1 MTDTT
6 TPGLPADADT
16 GWLTPARRQA
26 IQGLG
31 AVVVTGLATLGLVTE
46 GQGSAILQLIA
57 GLIAVGTALLAMAH
71 LNRTQQATWLS
82 ANLRSVFYSIALAGA
97 AVALAFNVVDQ
108 GRINHWLVIISVV
121 LTVAQQL
128 IAVVNAPASTAA
140 LAVDA
145 PPVTSGGIPGDVDVN
160 QTTDQQPTS
169 GTVTV
174 TAGSD
179 PVYTPPTPAA

>member
-1 MTDTT
+1 MSTT
-6 TPGLPADADT
+6 ETSTA

-31 AVVVTGLATLGLVTE
+31 TVVVTGLATLGLVTD
-46 GQGSAILQLIA
+46 GQSSAILQLLA
-57 GLIAVGTALLAMAH
+57 QLIAVGTALLAMAH
-71 LNRTQQATWLS
+71 LDHSQQATWLS
-82 ANLRSVFYSIALAGA
+82 ANLRSVFYSLALAGA

-128 IAVVNAPASTAA
+128 IAVVNAPTAPA
-140 LAVDA
+140 TPAVDTA
-145 PPVTSGGIPGDVDVN
+145 PVTSGGIPGAVDVN
-160 QTTDQQPTS
+160 QTTAQQPTS

-179 PVYTPPTPAA
+179 PVYTPPNPAA

>member
-1 MTDTT
+1 MTDTQIPT
-6 TPGLPADADT
+6 ADADT

-31 AVVVTGLATLGLVTE
+31 TVVVTGLATLGLVTD
-46 GQGSAILQLIA
+46 GQGSAILQLVA

-71 LNRTQQATWLS
+71 LDHSQQATWLS
-82 ANLRSVFYSIALAGA
+82 ANLRSVFYSLALAGA
-97 AVALAFNVVDQ
+97 AVALAFNIVDQ

-128 IAVVNAPASTAA
+128 IAVVNAPATTAA
-140 LAVDA
+140 PAVDTA
-145 PPVTSGGIPGDVDVN
+145 PDAGASPAS
-160 QTTDQQPTS
+160 QQPTS

-174 TAGSD
+174 TPGSD
-179 PVYTPPTPAA
+179 LVYTPPTA